1 MQGGAALIAVLDVAR
16 AYELQSGWL
25 IAVKAAEA

>member
-1 MQGGAALIAVLDVAR
+1 MQGGAALTAVLDVAL

-25 IAVKAAEA
+25 IAVKPA